1 MEESRRDDY
10 RVRTDHLLLESEAT
24 KLLVPETAA
33 QCVSGCRVGGAASP
47 PLFCLIPKKPES
59 TWHKVDYIMEFSE
72 WLYYQQ
78 FPIEDVT
85 FHLNWAIDILLGM
98 KPSRDTPEPAGEA
111 MRPGRLLG
119 TRSLQLSPLAQRVGP
134 PVIKG
139 RSLLQVAT
147 WSQPQAT
154 LKAAPPRQYVQ
165 AEAAEGFGL
174 GSEAGLL
181 SRVLVGGKPGQPRCG
196 HRLAGGAYT
205 LRVLHGADLGE
216 AGDCGTPWNCRQ
228 ACPGDPS

>member
-1 MEESRRDDY
+1 M
-10 RVRTDHLLLESEAT
+10 
-24 KLLVPETAA
+24 
-33 QCVSGCRVGGAASP
+33 GGAASS

-139 RSLLQVAT
+139 RSLLQVTT

-174 GSEAGLL
+174 GSEAGFAEQGAGGWEAWTASLWPQACGRGLHTASAPRGRSGGGGGLRNSLEL
-181 SRVLVGGKPGQPRCG
+181 SAGQPRG
-196 HRLAGGAYT
+196 PVLKGAAFWRKPVPFPVGEWP
-205 LRVLHGADLGE
+205 LLGCV
-216 AGDCGTPWNCRQ
+216 GD
-228 ACPGDPS
+228 